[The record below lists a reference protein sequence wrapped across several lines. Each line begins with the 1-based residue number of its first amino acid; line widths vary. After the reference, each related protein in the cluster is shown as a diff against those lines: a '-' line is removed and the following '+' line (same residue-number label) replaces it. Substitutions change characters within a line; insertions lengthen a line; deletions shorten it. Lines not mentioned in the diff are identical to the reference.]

1 MHVYGVTPHAS
12 QTDPKPKE
20 PPVFFK
26 NYSDTTHFELMVRL
40 IRAFDSQD
48 FSDTV
53 NRIPV
58 EMRPRDGDH
67 SRCCVYRDRAILK
80 YRLMALLGFGIEE
93 EEDEMVP
100 LSRYA
105 ELSLSRQSAPNP
117 VLTVIDEACNGCVRT
132 RYEATNACRGCL
144 THACVDVCPK
154 GAVKLVNGKSIIDPD
169 RCVQC
174 GKCMD
179 VCPYHAIVRIPIP
192 CEESCP
198 TGAISK
204 MSNSKETI
212 DYDKC
217 IFCGKCLAACPF
229 NAILERSQLVDVI
242 REMAEGKRVT
252 ALVAPA
258 IVGETPSTM
267 GQLVG
272 ALKAAGFSHVFEVA
286 SGADKTAAFEADEFV
301 ERMEEGSPFMTSS
314 CCPAYTECVEKH
326 LPELKPFVSDT
337 RTPMHYTA
345 QTAKEEAP
353 DDVTVFIGPCV
364 AKRKE
369 ASDDPFVDHVL
380 TFRELR
386 ALLAA
391 RNIEILQ
398 CEDTDF
404 DLAGLAEG
412 RGFPV
417 SGGVTEG
424 IKAYIGERAA
434 IEPVAVNGLDKRS
447 VKKLKSY
454 AKKCPGNFVEI
465 MGCEGGCI
473 AGPSGVEPG
482 KKAGRKLQAFL
493 KESPRGIK
501 G

>member
-1 MHVYGVTPHAS
+1 MY
-12 QTDPKPKE
+12 
-20 PPVFFK
+20 FR
-26 NYSDTTHFELMVRL
+26 NYSATTHFELMVRL
-40 IRAFDSQD
+40 IRAFDSGN
-48 FSDTV
+48 FSENV
-53 NRIPV
+53 HRIPV
-58 EMRPRDGDH
+58 EMRPRGGKH
-67 SRCCVYRDRAILK
+67 TRCCVYRDRAILK
-80 YRLMALLGFGIEE
+80 YRLMALLGFGIED
-93 EEDEMVP
+93 EEDELVP

-105 ELSLSRQSAPNP
+105 EISLTRETTPDP

-144 THACVDVCPK
+144 TQACVDVCPK
-154 GAVKLVNGKSIIDPD
+154 DAVELVNGKSVINPD
-169 RCVQC
+169 RCIQC

-179 VCPYHAIVRIPIP
+179 VCPYHAIVHIPIP

-212 DYDKC
+212 DYEKC

-242 REMAEGKRVT
+242 REMSRGKVVT

-272 ALKAAGFSHVFEVA
+272 ALKSVGFSHVIEVA
-286 SGADKTAAFEADEFV
+286 AGADKTAAHEADEFV

-314 CCPAYTECVEKH
+314 CCPAYTEFVEKH
-326 LPELKPFVSDT
+326 LPEMKEFVSDT

-345 QTAKEEAP
+345 QTAKENDPEA
-353 DDVTVFIGPCV
+353 VTVFIGPCV
-364 AKRKE
+364 AKRQE
-369 ASDDPFVDHVL
+369 ATADPYVDHVL

-386 ALLAA
+386 ALFAA
-391 RNIEILQ
+391 RDIEISQ
-398 CEDTDF
+398 CDETSF

-417 SGGVTEG
+417 SGGVTDG
-424 IKAYIGERAA
+424 VKAYIGDRAP
-434 IEPVAVNGLDKRS
+434 IDPVGIDGLDKRS
-447 VKKLKSY
+447 VKKLKAY
-454 AKKCPGNFVEI
+454 VKKCPGNFVEI
-465 MGCEGGCI
+465 MGCTGGCI
-473 AGPSGVEPG
+473 AGPSGVVPE

-493 KESPRGIK
+493 KESPRGVEK
-501 G
+501 

>member
-1 MHVYGVTPHAS
+1 
-12 QTDPKPKE
+12 
-20 PPVFFK
+20 VFFR
-26 NYSDTTHFELMVRL
+26 NYSATTHFELMVRL
-40 IRAFDSQD
+40 IRAFDSD
-48 FSDTV
+48 NFADNV
-53 NRIPV
+53 YRIPV
-58 EMRPRDGDH
+58 DMRPKGGKH
-67 SRCCVYRDRAILK
+67 TRCCVYRDRAILK
-80 YRLMALLGFGIEE
+80 YRLMALLGFCIEE
-93 EEDEMVP
+93 EEDELVP

-105 ELSLSRQSAPNP
+105 EQSLKRIDTPNP

-144 THACVDVCPK
+144 AQACVDVCPK
-154 GAVKLVNGKSIIDPD
+154 DAVTLVHGKSVIDPD
-169 RCVQC
+169 RCIKC
-174 GKCMD
+174 GKCME
-179 VCPYHAIVRIPIP
+179 VCPYHAIVHIPIP

-212 DYDKC
+212 DYEKC

-242 REMAEGKRVT
+242 QEMARGKAVT

-258 IVGETPSTM
+258 IVGESPSTM
-267 GQLVG
+267 GHLVG
-272 ALKAAGFSHVFEVA
+272 ALKTVGFTRIIEVA
-286 SGADKTAAFEADEFV
+286 SGADKTAACEADEFV
-301 ERMEEGSPFMTSS
+301 ERMEEGAPFMTSS
-314 CCPAYTECVEKH
+314 CCPAYTEFVEKH
-326 LPELKPFVSDT
+326 LPEMKTFVSDT

-345 QTAKEEAP
+345 KAAKKEHP
-353 DDVTVFIGPCV
+353 DAITVFLGPCV

-369 ASDDPFVDHVL
+369 ASDDPYVDHVL

-386 ALLAA
+386 ALFSARDIDIAQCDEAA
-391 RNIEILQ
+391 
-398 CEDTDF
+398 F
-404 DLAGLAEG
+404 DVSGLAEG

-424 IKAYIGERAA
+424 IKAYIGDRAPLA
-434 IEPVAVNGLDKRS
+434 PIGIDGLDKRS
-447 VKKLKSY
+447 AKKLKSY
-454 AKKCPGNFVEI
+454 LKKCPGNFVEI

-493 KESPRGIK
+493 KESPRAIEE
-501 G
+501 